1 MIAMKNDDSKI
12 QKRNIIHHTNLLP
25 SFKMNLVV
33 KIFRIMVVVG
43 FMVEL
48 QANTPSYEPTIP
60 STEPTE
66 FVPTYIPSSNPSY
79 LPTSAAPSIEAG
91 LSTAR
96 PTLTAFPTTKPS
108 LWPTVEA
115 GAPTN
120 APTIPV
126 VTYIEAN
133 QVKKSTQHSIS
144 HHITSPT
151 SNSMP
156 LEHQTT
162 LTMISDLHHP
172 PTNEYPRYSLV

>member
-12 QKRNIIHHTNLLP
+12 QKRNVIHHTNLLP

-60 STEPTE
+60 STEPTVV
-66 FVPTYIPSSNPSY
+66 VPTYIPTNNPSY

-96 PTLTAFPTTKPS
+96 PTLTAFPTAKPS
-108 LWPTVEA
+108 VWPTVEA

-120 APTIPV
+120 APTVAV
-126 VTYIEAN
+126 VTYLEAN
-133 QVKKSTQHSIS
+133 QVTKPTQHSIS
-144 HHITSPT
+144 YHNTLPT
-151 SNSMP
+151 SS
-156 LEHQTT
+156 
-162 LTMISDLHHP
+162 
-172 PTNEYPRYSLV
+172 V